1 MSIEDGSYRIFNGGN
16 EKYALAFYD
25 SDTVKLNITGNV
37 RVEIKSQ
44 SGGQMIR
51 FNDSRVNP
59 RTSNWFGYNTNLK
72 PDKRV
77 IQRTE
82 KHGLMGEN
90 LLWAITSA
98 GSGLYTIKVWNADAA
113 WTLPSDPRNPSDIYL
128 EPAQGLKGQ
137 LWKIEKA

>member
-37 RVEIKSQ
+37 SITSLCMIISPLSYFTLAMKYKVRVEIKSQ

-72 PDKRV
+72 VWCAIRISRV
-77 IQRTE
+77 VSNLTLVVIARQTRYP
-82 KHGLMGEN
+82 EN
-90 LLWAITSA
+90 R
-98 GSGLYTIKVWNADAA
+98 KA
-113 WTLPSDPRNPSDIYL
+113 WLD
-128 EPAQGLKGQ
+128 G
-137 LWKIEKA
+137 